1 MALTPNY
8 LQKCTD
14 GIERQYQQ
22 LVTEIL
28 VDLADRISHAKG
40 MTSTAEYLNEKL
52 REMSL
57 HQVWINQMLAK
68 VLNTTEKEVEKLM
81 EESTYKSTRSEIKNL
96 EVHGYDTSGLEFAAQ
111 VEKSTNVAKNE
122 LTNLTRTTGQLATA
136 KLMNIYD
143 QAYLQVSTGAYSYD
157 QAVTNAVKKLA
168 KDGLGEVTYPTGAKR
183 TVEAAVRVAV
193 RTSVSQNALKCEEDM
208 LDDMDVNLVEVSS
221 HLGARPSHAVWQ
233 GKIYWRKHPEG
244 NYENFYEATGYGTPT
259 GLGGYNCRHQ
269 HYAYFGDDDEQTYHH
284 IDETLNKEAY
294 EMEQKQRS
302 LERKLREWDRK
313 EKILN
318 AGGVDSTEAKR
329 WKSYYKK
336 KLDEHVKSSNG
347 FLKRDYSAEKALT
360 KGKTSKSSSASDY
373 TANYSAKG
381 GKGTKGAEVSKGS
394 KVSKMSKLL
403 GLITREVKRGALKGK
418 EFENMQEMDEYVSK
432 ILARMFKGYKPAEL
446 VDGDDSEERY
456 LEKISTPGVY
466 IIKRVIVNASIPEGD
481 HNVNINNPAL
491 ANSIHERGHD
501 LITQLAMKRCGFKDG
516 QLILGADAYKIEQE
530 KSKIYRE
537 FYLAGF
543 TDESYD
549 EIMMAVEKNVS
560 KRATTQSELLSEA
573 LVDFLA
579 KEEDNE
585 LVNIIINTFK
595 KEWEK

>member
-96 EVHGYDTSGLEFAAQ
+96 EAHGYDTSGLEFAAQ
-111 VEKSTNVAKNE
+111 IEKSTNVAKNE
-122 LTNLTRTTGQLATA
+122 LTNLTRTTGQLATS

-143 QAYLQVSTGAYSYD
+143 RAYLQVSTGAYSYD

-183 TVEAAVRVAV
+183 TVEAAVRAAV

-244 NYENFYEATGYGTPT
+244 NYENFYAATGYGTPT

-269 HYAYFGDDDEQTYHH
+269 HYAYFGDDDEQAYHH

-294 EMEQKQRS
+294 DMEQKQRS

-336 KLDEHVKSSNG
+336 KLDEHVKSSHG
-347 FLKRDYSAEKALT
+347 FLKRDYAAEKALA

-373 TANYSAKG
+373 TSHYSAKG
-381 GKGTKGAEVSKGS
+381 AKGSEVSKGPKES
-394 KVSKMSKLL
+394 KLSKLL
-403 GLITREVKRGALKGK
+403 GLITREVKRGALKGT
-418 EFENMQEMDEYVSK
+418 EFGNMQEMDEYVAK
-432 ILARMFKGYKPAEL
+432 TLAQMFKGYKPAEL
-446 VDGDDSEERY
+446 VAGDDSESRY
-456 LEKISTPGVY
+456 LEKTDLPGAY
-466 IIKRVIVNASIPEGD
+466 TIKRVIVNASLPEGD
-481 HNVNINNPAL
+481 DHVNINNPAL
-491 ANSIHERGHD
+491 ANAIHERGHD

-516 QLILGADAYKIEQE
+516 QLILEKDAYRIEQE
-530 KSKIYRE
+530 KSKIYE
-537 FYLAGF
+537 QFYLAGF
-543 TDESYD
+543 TEESYE
-549 EIMMAVEKNVS
+549 EILDAIEKKVS
-560 KRATTQSELLSEA
+560 KRATTQCELFSEA

-579 KEEDNE
+579 NKEDNE
-585 LVNIIINTFK
+585 LVDIIVKTFE
-595 KEWEK
+595 KEWKND

>member
-28 VDLADRISHAKG
+28 VDLADRISHAQG

-68 VLNTTEKEVEKLM
+68 VLNTTEKDVEKLM

-96 EVHGYDTSGLEFAAQ
+96 EAHGYDTSGLEFAAQ
-111 VEKSTNVAKNE
+111 IEKSTNVAKNE

-244 NYENFYEATGYGTPT
+244 NYENFYAATGYGTPT

-269 HYAYFGDDDEQTYHH
+269 HYAYFGDDDEQAYHH

-294 EMEQKQRS
+294 DMEQKQRS

-336 KLDEHVKSSNG
+336 KLDEHVKSSHG
-347 FLKRDYSAEKALT
+347 FLKRDYAAEKALT
-360 KGKTSKSSSASDY
+360 KGKTSKSSAASDY
-373 TANYSAKG
+373 TSHYSAKG
-381 GKGTKGAEVSKGS
+381 AKGSEVSKGPKES
-394 KVSKMSKLL
+394 KLSKLL

-418 EFENMQEMDEYVSK
+418 EFENMQEMDEYVAK
-432 ILARMFKGYKPAEL
+432 TLAQMFKGYKPAEL
-446 VDGDDSEERY
+446 VAGDDSESRY
-456 LEKISTPGVY
+456 LEKTDLPGTY
-466 IIKRVIVNASIPEGD
+466 TIKRVIVNASLPEGD
-481 HNVNINNPAL
+481 DHVNINNPAL
-491 ANSIHERGHD
+491 ANDIHERGHD

-516 QLILGADAYKIEQE
+516 QLILEKDAYRIEQE
-530 KSKIYRE
+530 KSKIYE
-537 FYLAGF
+537 QFYLAGF
-543 TDESYD
+543 TEESYE
-549 EIMMAVEKNVS
+549 EILDAIEKKVS
-560 KRATTQSELLSEA
+560 KRATTQCELFSEA

-579 KEEDNE
+579 NKEDNE
-585 LVNIIINTFK
+585 LVDIIVKTFK
-595 KEWEK
+595 KEWKND

>member
-28 VDLADRISHAKG
+28 VDLADRISHAQG
-40 MTSTAEYLNEKL
+40 LTSTAEYLNEKL

-96 EVHGYDTSGLEFAAQ
+96 EAHGYDTSGLEFAAQ
-111 VEKSTNVAKNE
+111 IEKSTNVAKNE

-157 QAVTNAVKKLA
+157 QAVINAVKKLA

-244 NYENFYEATGYGTPT
+244 NYENFYAATGYGTPT

-269 HYAYFGDDDEQTYHH
+269 HYAYFGDDDEQAYHH

-294 EMEQKQRS
+294 DMEQKQRS

-336 KLDEHVKSSNG
+336 KLDEHVKSSHG
-347 FLKRDYSAEKALT
+347 FLKRDYAAEKALT
-360 KGKTSKSSSASDY
+360 KGKISKSGAASDY
-373 TANYSAKG
+373 TSHYSAKG
-381 GKGTKGAEVSKGS
+381 AKGSEVSKGPKES
-394 KVSKMSKLL
+394 KLSKLL
-403 GLITREVKRGALKGK
+403 GLITREVKRGALKGT
-418 EFENMQEMDEYVSK
+418 EFGNMQEMDEYVAK
-432 ILARMFKGYKPAEL
+432 TLAQMFKGYKPAEL
-446 VDGDDSEERY
+446 VAGDDSESRY
-456 LEKISTPGVY
+456 LEKTDLPGAY
-466 IIKRVIVNASIPEGD
+466 TIKRVIVNASLPEGND
-481 HNVNINNPAL
+481 HVNINNPAL
-491 ANSIHERGHD
+491 ANDIHERGHD

-516 QLILGADAYKIEQE
+516 QLILEKDAYRIEQE
-530 KSKIYRE
+530 KSKIYE
-537 FYLAGF
+537 QFYLAGF
-543 TDESYD
+543 TEESYE
-549 EIMMAVEKNVS
+549 EILDAIEKKVS
-560 KRATTQSELLSEA
+560 KRATTQCELFSEA

-579 KEEDNE
+579 NKEDNE
-585 LVNIIINTFK
+585 LVDIIVKTFE
-595 KEWEK
+595 KEWKND

>member
-96 EVHGYDTSGLEFAAQ
+96 EAHGYDTSGLEFAAQ
-111 VEKSTNVAKNE
+111 IEKSTNVAKNE
-122 LTNLTRTTGQLATA
+122 LTNLTRTTGQLATS

-336 KLDEHVKSSNG
+336 KLDEHVKSSHG
-347 FLKRDYSAEKALT
+347 FLKRDYAAEKALT
-360 KGKTSKSSSASDY
+360 KGKTPKSSAASDY
-373 TANYSAKG
+373 TAHYSAKG
-381 GKGTKGAEVSKGS
+381 AKGSEVSKGPKES
-394 KVSKMSKLL
+394 KLPKLL
-403 GLITREVKRGALKGK
+403 GLITREVKRGALKGT
-418 EFENMQEMDEYVSK
+418 EFGNMQEMDEYVAK
-432 ILARMFKGYKPAEL
+432 TLAQMFKGYKPAEL
-446 VDGDDSEERY
+446 VAGDDSESRY
-456 LEKISTPGVY
+456 LEKTDLPGAY
-466 IIKRVIVNASIPEGD
+466 TIKRVIVNASLPEGD
-481 HNVNINNPAL
+481 DHVNINNPAL
-491 ANSIHERGHD
+491 ANDIHERGHD

-516 QLILGADAYKIEQE
+516 QLILEKDAYRIEQE
-530 KSKIYRE
+530 KSKIYE
-537 FYLAGF
+537 QFYLAGF
-543 TDESYD
+543 TEESYE
-549 EIMMAVEKNVS
+549 EILDAIEKKVS
-560 KRATTQSELLSEA
+560 KRATTQCELFSEA

-579 KEEDNE
+579 NKEDNE
-585 LVNIIINTFK
+585 LVDIIVKTFK
-595 KEWEK
+595 KEWKND

>member
-8 LQKCTD
+8 LQNCTD

-96 EVHGYDTSGLEFAAQ
+96 EAHGYDTSGLEFAAQ
-111 VEKSTNVAKNE
+111 IEKSTNVAKNE
-122 LTNLTRTTGQLATA
+122 LTNLTRTTGQLATS

-244 NYENFYEATGYGTPT
+244 NYENFYAATGYGTPT

-269 HYAYFGDDDEQTYHH
+269 HYAYFGDDDEQAYHH

-294 EMEQKQRS
+294 GMEQKQRS

-347 FLKRDYSAEKALT
+347 FLKRDYAAEKTLT
-360 KGKTSKSSSASDY
+360 KGKTHKSGAASEY
-373 TANYSAKG
+373 TAHYSDKGAKG
-381 GKGTKGAEVSKGS
+381 SEVSQGS
-394 KVSKMSKLL
+394 NVSKLSKMLD
-403 GLITREVKRGALKGK
+403 LITHKVKRGALKGK

-432 ILARMFKGYKPAEL
+432 ILNRMFKGYKPAEL
-446 VDGDDSEERY
+446 VNGDESQSGFLERTD
-456 LEKISTPGVY
+456 LPGVY
-466 IIKRVIVNASIPEGD
+466 TIKRTIVNAAHPEGED
-481 HNVNINNPAL
+481 HVNINNPAL
-491 ANSIHERGHD
+491 ANDIHERGHD
-501 LITQLAMKRCGFKDG
+501 LITQLAMKRCGYKDG
-516 QLILGADAYKIEQE
+516 QIILEADARRIAQEMTNIYKQ
-530 KSKIYRE
+530 

-543 TDESYD
+543 TEESSE
-549 EIMMAVEKNVS
+549 EILDTIEKKISTRAV
-560 KRATTQSELLSEA
+560 TPSEVLSEA
-573 LVDFLA
+573 LVDFLG

-585 LVNIIINTFK
+585 LVNVFINAFK
-595 KEWEK
+595 EEWKK